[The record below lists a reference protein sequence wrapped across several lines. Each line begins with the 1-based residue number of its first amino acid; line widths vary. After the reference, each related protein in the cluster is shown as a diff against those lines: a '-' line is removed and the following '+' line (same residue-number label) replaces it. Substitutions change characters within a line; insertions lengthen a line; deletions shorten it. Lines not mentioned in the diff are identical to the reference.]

1 MQEKENVLRIFQE
14 TKKAIEIGDAIK
26 IKHLSD
32 QTINTAS
39 LTQDPD
45 NITVAVLIYSLSKVI
60 GRPGYKSL
68 SGWNNLYKTYITGL
82 NNVINALEKKDDDS
96 LNKNLENMRN
106 AINKVS
112 GKIKQYIQD
121 VFRKASLNKAS
132 KIYEHGLSME
142 KTAKLLG
149 VSLFELASYTG
160 QKEMTTPTQTLD
172 IKSRINLAM
181 EMFA

>member
-14 TKKAIEIGDAIK
+14 TKKAIETGDAIK

-60 GRPGYKSL
+60 GRPGYKNL
-68 SGWNNLYKTYITGL
+68 SGWNNFYKIYITGL
-82 NNVINALEKKDDDS
+82 NNVINALEKKDDNS

-121 VFRKASLNKAS
+121 VFRKASIYGKDS
-132 KIYEHGLSME
+132 KTFRS
-142 KTAKLLG
+142 
-149 VSLFELASYTG
+149 
-160 QKEMTTPTQTLD
+160 
-172 IKSRINLAM
+172 
-181 EMFA
+181 